1 MLGLTHAEVGAYLLG
16 LWGLPDPIV
25 EAVALHH
32 TPASVVAHEFDL
44 LGALAVSHALLEPGS
59 GHAIPA
65 VGEQDP
71 GVNES
76 YLATLSAPFD
86 WQEAQRRV
94 QAIALQAA

>member
-1 MLGLTHAEVGAYLLG
+1 
-16 LWGLPDPIV
+16 
-25 EAVALHH
+25 
-32 TPASVVAHEFDL
+32 
-44 LGALAVSHALLEPGS
+44 LAVSHALLEPGS
-59 GHAIPA
+59 GHAVPA
-65 VGEQDP
+65 VGEKDP